1 MILLSVS
8 SGWESFFQLIGVLFI
23 FLFVLVITYF
33 TTKWIAGYQKGVMC
47 NKNIRV
53 IETFRVNNNKFIQ
66 IIQIGEKYL
75 AVSVCKDSMNVLT
88 ELTEEQLKWLP
99 EEAEKPAAVNQ
110 NNQNFQEIMEKLKGK
125 FPRK

>member
-1 MILLSVS
+1 MILLEIS

-33 TTKWIAGYQKGVMC
+33 TTKWIAGYQKGAMY
-47 NKNIRV
+47 NKNIKV

-75 AVSVCKDSMNVLT
+75 AISVCKDTINVLT
-88 ELTEEQLKWLP
+88 ELTEEQLTWRP
-99 EEAEKPAAVNQ
+99 SEEEKPAAKTPD
-110 NNQNFQEIMEKLKGK
+110 FQEIFEKLKGK
-125 FPRK
+125 FPGK

>member
-1 MILLSVS
+1 MILLEIS
-8 SGWESFFQLIGVLFI
+8 SGWESFFQLIGVLLI

-53 IETFRVNNNKFIQ
+53 IETFRMNNNKFIQ
-66 IIQIGEKYL
+66 IVQIGEKYL
-75 AVSVCKDSMNVLT
+75 AVAVCKDTMNVLT

-99 EEAEKPAAVNQ
+99 EEGEPTAG
-110 NNQNFQEIMEKLKGK
+110 NQNFQEILEKLKGK
-125 FPRK
+125 FPGK

>member
-1 MILLSVS
+1 MILLEIA
-8 SGWESFFQLIGVLFI
+8 SGWESFIQLVSVLFI

-33 TTKWIAGYQKGVMC
+33 TTKWLAGYQKGAMS

-53 IETFRVNNNKFIQ
+53 IETFRVNNNKFIL

-75 AVSVCKDSMNVLT
+75 AVAVCKDNINVLT
-88 ELTEEQLKWLP
+88 ELNEEQLTWLP
-99 EEAEKPAAVNQ
+99 MEEEKTSTGNPE
-110 NNQNFQEIMEKLKGK
+110 FQEILEKLKGK